1 VNMSDRYR
9 ELLREPDLRRE
20 HERETLR
27 EDAISNIC
35 GLLNSRELTQAELAK
50 RLGVSPGRVS
60 HLLSGRRNLT
70 LTTLADLAWALGM
83 RVELRLEAIEDL
95 ASTPALNDRPIIPPW
110 LKRQSDRRDA
120 AAAPSASV
128 GSPDGGGSK
137 PARRQPVGPARQ

>member
-1 VNMSDRYR
+1 MNMSDRYR

-20 HERETLR
+20 HERETLY

-120 AAAPSASV
+120 AAGPAASV
-128 GSPDGGGSK
+128 GSPDGGDSE